1 MRRERSRSRSSIDKQ
16 PSAGPKP
23 RAKRLRALARAYRVI
38 RDAAIRAPF
47 AGVIGERYVNVGD
60 YVQPSSKVVTLLVDD
75 PLRLRLTVPE
85 PAIAYARQDV
95 NVFFKVVGI
104 PDKTFTAVIKYVGR
118 EIRAMTRDVVDEAI
132 VDNHDRLLLPGMFTT
147 VQLPTGTAPQAIVPK
162 SAVLRTDSGPAV
174 FAVVDQHLQQR
185 AVRLGLELDDTIA
198 IPEGV
203 KKGDRVALRPSADMI
218 DGSLV
223 E

>member
-1 MRRERSRSRSSIDKQ
+1 M
-16 PSAGPKP
+16 
-23 RAKRLRALARAYRVI
+23 
-38 RDAAIRAPF
+38 RAPF